1 MWAALRRKSPPYS
14 MEAGLAGYPHPNELD
29 LKRIERRISER
40 CRYRYVSPEVVAIP
54 NGYEI
59 RSPCCSRNI
68 DKLGGTIDIARMEY
82 AEESKLWRLYC
93 KEHSGGI
100 WMLYAEYETLQA
112 LLSELNLD
120 PERRFWQ

>member
-1 MWAALRRKSPPYS
+1 MAV
-14 MEAGLAGYPHPNELD
+14 YPHPNEFD

-40 CRYRYVSPEVVAIP
+40 YRYRYVSPEVVAVP

-68 DKLGGTIDIARMEY
+68 DKSGGKIDIARLEY
-82 AEESKLWRLYC
+82 VEKTKFWRLYS
-93 KEHSGGI
+93 KEHAGGI

-112 LLSELNLD
+112 LLSEINRD
-120 PERRFWQ
+120 PDRKFWQ